1 MIDVLRS
8 PIRGWLRLRFQILGC
23 IFVAGVVPYL
33 ARRYLGP
40 PAATDQLDLTLL
52 ASVLAMTFGA
62 WLAREVG
69 NYPGVEASSYI
80 LPSFCASYGL
90 AVLVLLLGRIDYAR
104 FILLSGFIGG
114 IIWFFFIHLR
124 FQSRRTLKMGLIPL
138 GAVAGVRA
146 LPGIQWREMADPS
159 ADFTNLQAVVAD
171 LRYDMPDAWDR
182 RLADFALA
190 GVPVYHCKHL
200 AESMTGRIEL
210 EHLSEN
216 SFGTLSP
223 TSTYMSFKRVADW
236 LIAAVAMLIMLP
248 FFFVVAIAVRV
259 DSPGPALFRQVRV
272 GYRGRPF
279 QVYKFRTMK
288 VAPSGQDERASAMTL
303 AGDKR
308 ITRLGRFLRQ
318 SRIDELPQML
328 NVLRGEMSLIGP
340 RPEAQ
345 VLSKWYE
352 TEIPFYRYRHIVRPG
367 ITGWAQVNQGHVAD
381 VHEVTTKLQYDFFYI
396 KNFSPWLDLLIV
408 VQTIRTML
416 TGHGAK

>member
-1 MIDVLRS
+1 MKDVLRS
-8 PIRGWLRLRFQILGC
+8 PARGWLRLRYQILGC
-23 IFVAGVVPYL
+23 VIVAGVLPYL

-40 PAATDQLDLTLL
+40 PAATDQLDITLL
-52 ASVLAMTFGA
+52 ASVLAMAFGA
-62 WLAREVG
+62 WLAREVS

-80 LPSFCASYGL
+80 LPSFCASYGV
-90 AVLVLLLGRIDYAR
+90 AILVLLLGRIDYAR

-114 IIWFFFIHLR
+114 VIWFFFLHLR
-124 FQSRRTLKMGLIPL
+124 FQSRRTLRMGLVPI
-138 GAVAGVRA
+138 GAVSAVRA
-146 LPGIQWREMADPS
+146 LQGIEWREMPDPS
-159 ADFTNLQAVVAD
+159 CDFSGLQAVVVD
-171 LRYDMPDAWDR
+171 LRHDMPDAWDR

-200 AESMTGRIEL
+200 VESMTGRIEL

-223 TSTYMSFKRVADW
+223 MSTYMSFKRAADW
-236 LIAAVAMLIMLP
+236 VLAAAALVVLLPFLLIVAVA
-248 FFFVVAIAVRV
+248 VRL

-272 GYRGRPF
+272 GYRGNPF
-279 QVYKFRTMK
+279 KVYKFRTMTNRP
-288 VAPSGQDERASAMTL
+288 AGEDERASAMTQ
-303 AGDKR
+303 AGDAR
-308 ITRLGRFLRQ
+308 ITRLGGFLRR
-318 SRIDELPQML
+318 SRIDELPQL
-328 NVLRGEMSLIGP
+328 INVVRGEMSLIGP

-352 TEIPFYRYRHIVRPG
+352 AEIPFYRYRHIVRPG

-396 KNFSPWLDLLIV
+396 KNFSPWLDVLIV
-408 VQTIRTML
+408 TQTIRTML

>member
-8 PIRGWLRLRFQILGC
+8 PVRGWLRLRYQIFGC
-23 IFVAGVVPYL
+23 VIVAGVLPYL

-40 PAATDQLDLTLL
+40 PAAIDQLDITLI
-52 ASVLAMTFGA
+52 ASIFAITFGA

-90 AVLVLLLGRIDYAR
+90 AVLILLLGRIDYAR

-138 GAVAGVRA
+138 GAVAAVRA
-146 LPGIQWREMADPS
+146 LPGIQWREMADPD
-159 ADFTNLQAVVAD
+159 ADFTGLQAIVVD
-171 LRYDMPDAWDR
+171 LRYDMPGAWDR

-223 TSTYMSFKRVADW
+223 TSTYMTFKHGADW
-236 LIAAVAMLIMLP
+236 LIAALVLPVMLP
-248 FFFVVAIAVRV
+248 VLLLIGLAIRL

-272 GYRGRPF
+272 GARGKPF
-279 QVYKFRTMK
+279 KVYKFRTMTS
-288 VAPSGQDERASAMTL
+288 AHSGEDERTSAITQT
-303 AGDKR
+303 GDKR
-308 ITRLGRFLRQ
+308 ITRMGAFLRR

-328 NVLRGEMSLIGP
+328 NVLRREMSLIGP

-352 TEIPFYRYRHIVRPG
+352 AEIPFYRYRHIVRPG

-408 VQTIRTML
+408 VQTVRAML